1 MHLWRPTS
9 TSSYELIAQQTFTAA
24 VGLNTPLSTGT
35 VEVEIDDVI
44 GWYTS
49 GAGGPGRWDGSS
61 LGDDANTYAA
71 GAVVTANEDPVIV
84 DDSVTISDTKT
95 SQPIFTIDVT
105 DADTTD
111 LVAVTSGFSVMKT
124 AGSSLFSVRRLLECR
139 KLSTDYHC
147 HRPLRRHRHRNNY
160 SHRYEYTYELWLKAG
175 SASTLNHDVTAVES
189 MTITCSD
196 GTDQITSSY
205 KVDISDAFT
214 VTDQDDAISCS
225 INAPE
230 SAKFGITKVDTATGA
245 QHVVTLFSDVI
256 LMMMMIVIYTAAAA
270 AYDDDVIVMM
280 MMMMMSR
287 RRRRRRRWMLMM
299 MRRWMN
305 FC

>member
-49 GAGGPGRWDGSS
+49 GAELIPPSVAAGSS
-61 LGDDANTYAA
+61 TQNQVLAAPVVGTEVPWAMTPDTANTYAA

-124 AGSSLFSVRRLLECR
+124 AGSSLFSVV
-139 KLSTDYHC
+139 K
-147 HRPLRRHRHRNNY
+147 
-160 SHRYEYTYELWLKAG
+160 
-175 SASTLNHDVTAVES
+175 
-189 MTITCSD
+189 
-196 GTDQITSSY
+196 
-205 KVDISDAFT
+205 
-214 VTDQDDAISCS
+214 
-225 INAPE
+225 
-230 SAKFGITKVDTATGA
+230 TATGC
-245 QHVVTLFSDVI
+245 TS
-256 LMMMMIVIYTAAAA
+256 
-270 AYDDDVIVMM
+270 
-280 MMMMMSR
+280 
-287 RRRRRRRWMLMM
+287 
-299 MRRWMN
+299 
-305 FC
+305 